1 MGLGCRWRSGAAVFT
16 LAATGWLTS
25 FSASAYPRQN
35 STTQNSTRQNSAG
48 QSSAAAQQAAA
59 NPQTS
64 TAPAAT
70 QEAPTTQHP
79 LEAKTELVKLDV
91 SVLDASGN
99 FVGGLTQDKFR
110 VMDNGTERTIVF
122 FTPVEAPARVV
133 VLLETSPAVYMIQD
147 EHIAAAFMLMGGLAR
162 DDQVA
167 LVTYADVPKEMVPFT
182 TDKGALLNAI
192 SSNQYTMGMAS
203 LNLYDATAAVVTGIS
218 PMPGKKAIVLLS
230 TGLDTSG
237 PERFDA
243 LVQKLRTEDV
253 VIFAVGL
260 GGSLQP
266 SAADPKAK
274 GAKKKKKN
282 TNDTPSEP
290 GALEKARMALQQ
302 LATITG
308 GSAYFPANG
317 QDYAMAYQEIASALR
332 HEYVLGI
339 SPQHDGQLHKL
350 SVSVATA
357 ADPAGKK
364 HKSAGAAAQYRV
376 SAREGYVAPQQ

>member
-1 MGLGCRWRSGAAVFT
+1 MAA
-16 LAATGWLTS
+16 
-25 FSASAYPRQN
+25 RQ
-35 STTQNSTRQNSAG
+35 AG
-48 QSSAAAQQAAA
+48 A

-64 TAPAAT
+64 TAAPAAR
-70 QEAPTTQHP
+70 EAATTQHP

-91 SVLDASGN
+91 SVLDASGS

-110 VMDNGTERTIVF
+110 VMDNGAERPIVF

-147 EHIAAAFMLMGGLAR
+147 EHIAASYLLVAGLAQ
-162 DDQVA
+162 DDEVA
-167 LVTYADVPKEMVPFT
+167 LVTYADVPKQLVPFT
-182 TDKGALLNAI
+182 TDKSALMNAL
-192 SSNQYTMGMAS
+192 SSNQYMMGMAA

-260 GGSLQP
+260 GGSLHP
-266 SAADPKAK
+266 PDPDPKAK
-274 GAKKKKKN
+274 GAKKKN
-282 TNDTPSEP
+282 ASEAPSEP
-290 GALEKARMALQQ
+290 GVLEKARAALQQ

-308 GSAYFPANG
+308 GGAYFPG
-317 QDYAMAYQEIASALR
+317 SGRDFAMAYQEIASVLR

-339 SPQHDGQLHKL
+339 APQHDGQLHKL
-350 SVSVATA
+350 SVSVAAA
-357 ADPAGKK
+357 ADPAAKK
-364 HKSAGAAAQYRV
+364 HKSSAAAQYRV